1 VSEIH
6 SAEHNNTLPGESG
19 RRRTWPVGVPPM
31 WLTRPRRPASTGA
44 MAQPQERHDG
54 PPPRLLNVWRALTG
68 VVLLALAWAGLV
80 LVAMFGAMVLPLL
93 RSQHL
98 TPRLALY
105 ALGAIGVCWVGVI
118 ALACLVTGA
127 FCLSLAISRANWD

>member
-31 WLTRPRRPASTGA
+31 WLTRPRRSVSISAT
-44 MAQPQERHDG
+44 AQPQEQREG
-54 PPPRLLNVWRALTG
+54 PPPRLLNVWRALAG

-80 LVAMFGAMVLPLL
+80 VVAMFGAMVLPLL

-98 TPRLALY
+98 TPRLAVY

-127 FCLSLAISRANWD
+127 FCLSLAISRASWD